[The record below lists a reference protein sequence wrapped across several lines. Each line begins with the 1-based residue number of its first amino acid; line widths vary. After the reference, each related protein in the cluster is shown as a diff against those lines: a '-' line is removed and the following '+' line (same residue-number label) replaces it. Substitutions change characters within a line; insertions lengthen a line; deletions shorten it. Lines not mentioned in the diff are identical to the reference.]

1 MNLNLT
7 EDQKALADL
16 AHQILREKL
25 PPERLRAIENDG
37 NWFDEAAWSEL
48 AKARLLAAGLPE
60 DVGGGGFGFLETCL
74 VLEQIGRTV
83 APLPYFA
90 SIVLGAI
97 PIDRFGSAEQRK
109 AYLPDAANGDL
120 RLTAALLERG
130 EALPPTLPRTKAT
143 REGGG
148 WRLDGEKLYV
158 PSAHLAARV
167 LVPAATGD
175 DAAAVF
181 IVDLRSAGIE
191 LERLQV
197 TTFEPQFNL
206 RFSGVRVADADVLG
220 QPRDGAE
227 IVRWVSTRALVGLCS
242 MQAGVC
248 EQALRMTAEYVSQR
262 EQFGTKIATFQA
274 VAHRAADAYIDT
286 AAVTLTSRLAAWSLD
301 QGLPADDLVAV
312 AKFWS
317 ADGGQRVVHAAQHL
331 HGGIGVDTD
340 YPVHRYFRW
349 AKQLEL
355 TMGGA
360 NEHLLSLGNQLAE
373 AGA

>member
-7 EDQKALADL
+7 EDQKALSDL

-25 PPERLRAIENDG
+25 PPDRLRAIEAAEH
-37 NWFDEAAWSEL
+37 WFDESSWSEL
-48 AKARLLAAGLPE
+48 AKARLLAAGLPD

-83 APLPYFA
+83 APLPYFETV
-90 SIVLGAI
+90 VLGAL
-97 PIDRFGSAEQRK
+97 PIDRFGSPEQRR
-109 AYLPDAANGDL
+109 AHLPAVADGDL
-120 RLTAALLERG
+120 ILTAALLEAG
-130 EALPPTLPRTKAT
+130 EALPPLRPRTRA
-143 REGGG
+143 RRDGDG
-148 WRLDGEKLYV
+148 WRVDGEKLFV
-158 PSAHLAARV
+158 GAAHLAGRM
-167 LVPAATGD
+167 LVPASTAD

-181 IVDLRSAGIE
+181 IVDMKAPGVS
-191 LERLQV
+191 LERVQV
-197 TTFEPQFNL
+197 TTFEPQANI
-206 RFSGVRVADADVLG
+206 RFEGVRVGDADVLG
-220 QPRDGAE
+220 KPDDGAE
-227 IVRWVSTRALVGLCS
+227 IVRWISAHALTGLCS

-262 EQFGTKIATFQA
+262 EQLGTKIATFQA

-286 AAVTLTSRLAAWSLD
+286 AAVTLTSRLAAWSLA
-301 QGLPADDLVAV
+301 QGLDADHLIAI
-312 AKFWS
+312 AKFWA

-331 HGGIGVDTD
+331 HGGIGVDTE

-360 NEHLLSLGNQLAE
+360 HEHLLRLGDELAE
-373 AGA
+373 ARV